1 MKIDHDTLSAVAV
14 IGVHL
19 PGVGHPL
26 APQWVGT
33 GIVVGL
39 KSGDDVHIFIVTN
52 KHVIRYQRALT
63 VRINLKGSLSS
74 QDYIV
79 QLYDPSGVPLYSLH
93 PSNDVD
99 VVAISLDGTIN
110 DSQKP
115 LVSCFDSST
124 TCLKLHQMEALGFG
138 EGSCVFALGFPM
150 NLVDMKHSFAICR
163 TGCIS
168 RISSSYGGLDPV
180 DYLIDA
186 QTFPGNSGGPVVIG
200 MENDSMQ
207 QFGLTGI
214 VHSYIPY
221 QETLYSAQTQR
232 PRSMMEENSGLTC
245 VHPYDRIDECIR
257 IECARVQLS
266 QIKKKAI

>member
-1 MKIDHDTLSAVAV
+1 MKIDRDTLFAVAV

-19 PGVGHPL
+19 PGVGIPL

-39 KSGDDVHIFIVTN
+39 SSGDGPHIFIVTN
-52 KHVIRYQRALT
+52 KHVIRNRRALT
-63 VRINLKGSLSS
+63 VRINLKGVDGS

-99 VVAISLDGTIN
+99 IVAISLDGIIS

-115 LVSCFDSST
+115 LVCCFDSVT
-124 TCLKLHQMEALGFG
+124 NCTKLKQMQALGFG
-138 EGSCVFALGFPM
+138 EGSHAFALGFPM

-168 RISSSYGGLDPV
+168 RILSSYDGLDLV
-180 DYLIDA
+180 DYLVDA

-200 MENDSMQ
+200 IENESGQ
-207 QFGLTGI
+207 SFNLVGI

-232 PRSMMEENSGLTC
+232 PRSMMEENSGLTR
-245 VHPYDRIDECIR
+245 VHPYDRIDECVR
-257 IECARVQLS
+257 IEQARVQLS